1 MKAAVIISIVIF
13 IAMLLVQLS
22 FAISS
27 PGFSAFGRS
36 VTMNFAFHIGSSKSN
51 DTITYT
57 DRYISSH
64 DAGAVLALVSSSAFG
79 TSFSE
84 LANDYKLEIRQP
96 LENNRFLMAFTTGN
110 NQNIASKANLSSI
123 IQKTF
128 GELTKSPTSFP
139 VYLRLEYSD
148 IDIINSIRWGPG
160 SRELII
166 KNEGESNNR
175 HKISI
180 ELIK

>member
-1 MKAAVIISIVIF
+1 MKAAGVIAIVIF

-27 PGFSAFGRS
+27 PGFNSFGRS
-36 VTMNFAFHIGSSKSN
+36 VTMNFAFHIGNSKSN

-64 DAGAVLALVSSSAFG
+64 DEVAVLALVSGSAFG

-84 LANDYKLEIRQP
+84 LVNDYKLEIRQP
-96 LENNRFLMAFTTGN
+96 LENNRFFLAFTAGD
-110 NQNIASKANLSSI
+110 NQSIASKANLSI
-123 IQKTF
+123 IIPKTF

-148 IDIINSIRWGPG
+148 IDIINSIRWGLGP
-160 SRELII
+160 RELII
-166 KNEGESNNR
+166 KNEGDINNR